1 MAAEGGRLA
10 LSAPCAFSPKTHHYL
25 AVCSQD
31 GALLRIWDTRRS
43 CIHQE
48 HALSAHLGALCTCI
62 AWGPSQADGPQ
73 RKRRK
78 SQARHV
84 SEKEDLLALG
94 TTAGSIVLYSVA
106 KGKLHSTLEESHSGG
121 VNVVRWHPEENFL
134 YSASEDTHIAEWD
147 LQTGRVRCKWKADRR
162 PVTGLCVSPNGQW
175 LLSAGQTIKMWNLE
189 TKELFRR
196 FQGHCTAVTT
206 LCFTPPHPPDSGNL
220 YFLSG
225 ATRDPLLSVW
235 QVQSDG
241 NNKNAVSSFALTDE
255 PQHIDIA
262 TCDDKDQVLR
272 MAVACKDGQLH
283 IFQHHL
289 NGPFK
294 KPLSP
299 SCSVQ
304 VSSTGAQGAAGDVP
318 VPLPLLAA
326 AFDTEEQDLLLAYG
340 SRLQPVVERVA
351 LNTAERNICLVRN
364 VQTISMDALDS
375 DITKVMPIKR
385 KTTVGQ
391 GGPDMAPSLQTDNFT
406 LLLVRGLESSD
417 NNILNKILQ
426 IRKDVLIKKTV
437 ARLPDTAVLPL
448 VEERRRKMHPVSAA
462 VLMVRWLKAV
472 LIHHTSYLSTL
483 QDPDSSLRLL
493 YHMIESRMKMF
504 HRLTRLYGKLYLL
517 ITQVAACDNT
527 YRVTEQDQGAKMVY
541 EEGKAQCGL
550 SFSSLA
556 FCHMKAKR
564 LLKFHWHIPWMD
576 SVSFFRLREIMFQH
590 LFPQQVP
597 VIVLV
602 KGHFVPPPWI
612 QFSVELY
619 EQYFTQYC
627 SEQFQCLTHPSVSKY
642 TAVVKQFLVLDFHIT
657 VWPLVCFTWT
667 ESSDEDKTSGDEG
680 LPEEDSDVSGKNLVA
695 VNLFM

>member
-1 MAAEGGRLA
+1 VSPIHTYCPCVEMAAEGGRLA

-62 AWGPSQADGPQ
+62 AWGPSQAVNLKDGPQ

-78 SQARHV
+78 SQARHM

-162 PVTGLCVSPNGQW
+162 PVTSLCVSPNGQW

-375 DITKVMPIKR
+375 DITKMTAPEMTIQERLGKIGER

-417 NNILNKILQ
+417 NNILNKVLQ

-448 VEERRRKMHPVSAA
+448 VEE
-462 VLMVRWLKAV
+462 
-472 LIHHTSYLSTL
+472 L

-517 ITQVAACDNT
+517 ITQ
-527 YRVTEQDQGAKMVY
+527 
-541 EEGKAQCGL
+541 
-550 SFSSLA
+550 
-556 FCHMKAKR
+556 
-564 LLKFHWHIPWMD
+564 
-576 SVSFFRLREIMFQH
+576 
-590 LFPQQVP
+590 
-597 VIVLV
+597 
-602 KGHFVPPPWI
+602 
-612 QFSVELY
+612 
-619 EQYFTQYC
+619 
-627 SEQFQCLTHPSVSKY
+627 
-642 TAVVKQFLVLDFHIT
+642 
-657 VWPLVCFTWT
+657 
-667 ESSDEDKTSGDEG
+667 
-680 LPEEDSDVSGKNLVA
+680 
-695 VNLFM
+695 

>member
-1 MAAEGGRLA
+1 MCR
-10 LSAPCAFSPKTHHYL
+10 
-25 AVCSQD
+25 
-31 GALLRIWDTRRS
+31 
-43 CIHQE
+43 
-48 HALSAHLGALCTCI
+48 TC
-62 AWGPSQADGPQ
+62 DGPQ

-375 DITKVMPIKR
+375 DITKMTASEVSASSRVLSSGLRSHHTSVKTLSSEFGKNKVDPAAEEMTIQERLGKIGER

-448 VEERRRKMHPVSAA
+448 VEELTKRIQGHPYTA

-541 EEGKAQCGL
+541 EE
-550 SFSSLA
+550 
-556 FCHMKAKR
+556 
-564 LLKFHWHIPWMD
+564 
-576 SVSFFRLREIMFQH
+576 
-590 LFPQQVP
+590 
-597 VIVLV
+597 
-602 KGHFVPPPWI
+602 
-612 QFSVELY
+612 
-619 EQYFTQYC
+619 
-627 SEQFQCLTHPSVSKY
+627 
-642 TAVVKQFLVLDFHIT
+642 
-657 VWPLVCFTWT
+657 

-680 LPEEDSDVSGKNLVA
+680 LPEEDSDNWEEDEENEEDIQETLNKEKGAQEEDPLKVDPKGNSDSDFHQNETEEE
-695 VNLFM
+695 